1 MSNELNELLT
11 KAKDLLKDEVTKISY
26 ETWIKD
32 LELQSMDN
40 NTIVLVAHTQFQK
53 DSIMSRYYELFKNT
67 FKYLTNKEWDI
78 TVILNEDNEDEQES
92 SISQVGQY
100 TQTLNSNLNPK
111 YTFESFVV
119 GNNNRFAHAAAL
131 AVAEAP
137 ATSYNPL
144 FLYGGVGLG
153 KTHLMHAI
161 ANEILVHN
169 KNTSIL
175 YVTSEK
181 FTNQLINAI
190 TRKYG
195 ISENQLV
202 ISKVGSSHNGG
213 GTWMHRLI
221 VVDFCQWLDIDLKL
235 WCTEKLDELM
245 RYGMTATQ
253 PTLEQMIDNPDLV
266 IHLATQLKQER
277 EERAKLEA
285 QTEQQ
290 QATIKIQTEE
300 IKQAAPKVNYYDNHL
315 QSVNTLT
322 STQVAKQIGMDAEK
336 LHRKMKE
343 IGILYKQSGQ
353 WLLYSPFSTWGI
365 HATRTQTYTR
375 SDGSTGT
382 SVYTVWTTK
391 GVRFIIALYENEWNV
406 KKAIKQIKSEVNP
419 AA

>member
-1 MSNELNELLT
+1 MLQPNEIYLN
-11 KAKDLLKDEVTKISY
+11 
-26 ETWIKD
+26 
-32 LELQSMDN
+32 
-40 NTIVLVAHTQFQK
+40 
-53 DSIMSRYYELFKNT
+53 
-67 FKYLTNKEWDI
+67 
-78 TVILNEDNEDEQES
+78 
-92 SISQVGQY
+92 
-100 TQTLNSNLNPK
+100 
-111 YTFESFVV
+111 
-119 GNNNRFAHAAAL
+119 GNNSTVQTAFAH
-131 AVAEAP
+131 E
-137 ATSYNPL
+137 TSKTFSYNGNDVL
-144 FLYGGVGLG
+144 FDTKDDVMVNATQLAKIYGKRPNDYLS
-153 KTHLMHAI
+153 LPA
-161 ANEILVHN
+161 
-169 KNTSIL
+169 
-175 YVTSEK
+175 
-181 FTNQLINAI
+181 TNQLINAI